1 MGDRGAGVND
11 FTVGA
16 DAPTGEDT
24 DVRVM
29 LRFAP
34 VGSMGGTMPAAV
46 YQGERHLTVEELPV
60 PEAGP
65 GEVVVEVSHCGI
77 CGSDLHIF
85 VEGWGAPGYTG
96 GHEWSGLVRW
106 VGDGVDE
113 WREGDRVV
121 GGPDR
126 GCGACPPC
134 TEGRVNLCM
143 GRGRA
148 GVDRHQGAFA
158 RFVKTGSRK
167 LYRIP
172 DGLDLRVAALTEPLA
187 VAQHGI
193 DRSGAKPGDRV
204 LVTGAGPI
212 GLLTIAAL
220 VADGIDDVT
229 VSEPAAARQDRAREV
244 GARTVVHPKDL
255 PTPPSL
261 PMDVIDDAFHAAIDC
276 SGRSDA
282 MEIAHQLLGRG
293 GTLVLSGTG
302 MRRPKFDSNRIILN
316 ELVITGAVEYVPADY
331 ERALALLASGR
342 LPTDL
347 LIEPD
352 DVPLAGMEDAVARLA
367 AGELP
372 GKVMVVPR

>member
-1 MGDRGAGVND
+1 M
-11 FTVGA
+11 
-16 DAPTGEDT
+16 
-24 DVRVM
+24 RVM

-34 VGSMGGTMPAAV
+34 VGVVGGTMPAAV

-60 PEAGP
+60 PEPGP

-77 CGSDLHIF
+77 CGSDLHVF
-85 VEGWGAPGYTG
+85 VEGWGSPGYTG
-96 GHEWSGLVRW
+96 GHEWSGLIRW

-113 WREGDRVV
+113 WREGDAVV

-126 GCGACPPC
+126 GCGSCALCAQ
-134 TEGRVNLCM
+134 GRVNLCLS
-143 GRGRA
+143 RGKP
-148 GVDRHQGAFA
+148 GIDPHQGAFA
-158 RFVKTGSRK
+158 RYVKTGQRR

-172 DGLDLRVAALTEPLA
+172 DGLDLRVAALTEPLS

-193 DRSGAKPGDRV
+193 DRGGARPGHRV

-220 VADGIDDVT
+220 VADGIEDVT
-229 VSEPAAARQDRAREV
+229 VSEPAPARQERARDV
-244 GARTVVHPKDL
+244 GAREVVHPKDL
-255 PTPPSL
+255 PTPPAL
-261 PMDVIDDAFHAAIDC
+261 PMDIVDGAFDVAIDC

-282 MEIAHQLLGRG
+282 METAHALLGRG

-302 MRRPKFDSNRIILN
+302 MRRPRFDSNRIILN
-316 ELVITGAVEYVPADY
+316 ELVITGAIEYLPADY

-352 DVPLAGMEDAVARLA
+352 DVPLAGMEEAVARLA